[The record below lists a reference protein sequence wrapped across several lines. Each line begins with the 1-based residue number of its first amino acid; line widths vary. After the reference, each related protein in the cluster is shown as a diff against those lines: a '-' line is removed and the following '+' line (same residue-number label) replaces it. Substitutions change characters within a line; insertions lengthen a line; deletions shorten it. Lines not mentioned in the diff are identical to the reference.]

1 MPSAAVTFRPTP
13 IAPGTG
19 TPASAYVREQRIL
32 RAYHRALHTITEEA
46 YQHLVARLA
55 EGCMRP
61 TRNADRKPSTKLQEA
76 REERIYDDIPEL
88 IQCLGWDEQQELYD
102 LLVQPEPDLYAVIT
116 LVLSKERI
124 LLQREPEYTGPA
136 DLGHAKAAGLG
147 KISSQN
153 YGILARSAKKALLPN
168 AQLMEQSDLQLNTQH
183 DSVLN
188 DLVDKEVAASDAKP
202 IARPL
207 PPCKLR
213 PKRKTLQAQV
223 ARAQERKRLKRKR
236 RR

>member
-1 MPSAAVTFRPTP
+1 MPSAAVNFRPTP
-13 IAPGTG
+13 LVAGTG

-32 RAYHRALHTITEEA
+32 RAYRQALHSITEEA

-61 TRNADRKPSTKLQEA
+61 TRNAERKPSTKLQQA
-76 REERIYDDIPEL
+76 REERIYDDVPEL
-88 IQCLGWDEQQELYD
+88 ILSLHWDEQQELYD
-102 LLVQPEPDLYAVIT
+102 VLVKPEPDLYAAIT
-116 LVLSKERI
+116 IVLSRERI

-147 KISSQN
+147 KLSSQN
-153 YGILARSAKKALLPN
+153 YGALRRAAKQERLLNSQPS
-168 AQLMEQSDLQLNTQH
+168 EQSDLQLHSQH
-183 DSVLN
+183 DIVLN
-188 DLVDKEVAASDAKP
+188 DSVDKDVAALDAKP
-202 IARPL
+202 ISRPL